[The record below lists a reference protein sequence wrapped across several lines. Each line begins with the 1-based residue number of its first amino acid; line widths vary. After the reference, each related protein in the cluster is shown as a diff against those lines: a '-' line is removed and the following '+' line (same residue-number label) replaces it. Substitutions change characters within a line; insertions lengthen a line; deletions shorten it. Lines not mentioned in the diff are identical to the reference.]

1 MKKNISA
8 KIGVF
13 GGSGFYNFLKNVKE
27 VMVETPF
34 GHPSDK
40 IAVGQQAG
48 ENIAFLPRHGRRHQ
62 FPPHRVPYLAN
73 LYAFKKLGVEHII
86 APCAAGSLQPTVK
99 PGDFVIADQ
108 FIDRTKNRMDT
119 FFDGQKSL
127 GLLNLS
133 TACDKK
139 VVHISSAEPYCPSLR
154 QVAAKCCRYLK
165 IPMRERGTVVV
176 INGPR
181 FSTKAESR
189 FYQRQGWEVINMT
202 QYPEAIL
209 ARELEMCYV
218 NISLIT
224 DYDAGLIGQKN
235 IKPVTTAEVV
245 RVFKEN
251 NEKVK
256 KLIFLMIEKIA
267 GEKACGCGRALS
279 EAVIG

>member
-1 MKKNISA
+1 MKKKFLA

-13 GGSGFYNFLKNVKE
+13 GGSGFYDFLENVKE
-27 VMVETPF
+27 VLIETPF
-34 GHPSDK
+34 DRPSDK
-40 IAVGQQAG
+40 VAVGRYAG

-62 FPPHRVPYLAN
+62 FPPHGVPYLAN

-86 APCAAGSLQPTVK
+86 APCAAGSLQPSVK

-108 FIDRTKNRMDT
+108 FVDRTKSRLDT
-119 FFDGQKSL
+119 FFDGRKSL

-133 TACDKK
+133 TNCDKK
-139 VVHISSAEPYCPSLR
+139 VVHISSADPYCPALR
-154 QVAAKCCRYLK
+154 QMAIKCGRQLK
-165 IPMRERGTVVV
+165 IPIHERGTVVV

-218 NISLIT
+218 NVSLIT

-267 GEKACGCGRALS
+267 EKKPCGCGRALG
-279 EAVIG
+279 EAVIS